1 MKTMSRIP
9 HNVLAISIA
18 GQCLLLAACAVGPDY
33 VRPTLA
39 TPAAY
44 KEAAATPANWKPA
57 QPADGDDRGA
67 WWTVFGDTTLDDL
80 ETQAVAANQTLAQAQ
95 AQYRQ
100 AQAQLAGARAALFP
114 TLGANASD
122 TRSGR
127 YGTDASGSSHPAD
140 NHLLSFAASWEPDLW
155 GRVRRTLDQGKAN
168 AQASAALLASTRLSV
183 QAELAQD
190 YFQLRIADEQKR
202 LLDETVVA
210 YQRALQMTQNQYDA
224 GVAARGD
231 VVQAQAQLKSAQAQA
246 LDIGIS
252 RAQLEH
258 AIAVLVGKVPA
269 DFSISVQTFTLT
281 PPTIPAGVPSQLLER
296 RPDVAVAE
304 RQAAAA
310 NAAIGIAEAA
320 WFPNLTLS
328 ANGGYQN
335 SSFAQWL
342 TAPSRFWSL
351 GPQLAATLFDGG
363 ARRAQ
368 TAQARAG
375 YDAAV
380 ANYRQ
385 VALAALQNV
394 EDELAALRILEQ
406 EARVQDDAVKAAEE
420 SLRIALDQ
428 YRAGTVSYLD
438 VTSAQSSA
446 YAAQR
451 SALAL
456 RGARLADTVALIKAL
471 GGGWDASA
479 SVDHA
484 ADKNTSPPP
493 R

>member
-1 MKTMSRIP
+1 MKSNPRIP
-9 HNVLAISIA
+9 RAACALAITA
-18 GQCLLLAACAVGPDY
+18 ACVLLAACAVGPDY
-33 VRPTLA
+33 VRPTVA

-44 KEAAATPANWKPA
+44 KEAAATGTDWKPA
-57 QPADGDDRGA
+57 QPADGNDRGA
-67 WWTVFGDTTLDDL
+67 WWRVFGDATLDDL
-80 ETQAVAANQTLAQAQ
+80 EAQADRANQTLAQAQ

-100 AQAQLAGARAALFP
+100 SQAQVAGARAAFLP
-114 TLGANASD
+114 TLGASASD

-127 YGTDASGSSHPAD
+127 YGTDASGSSHPSD
-140 NHLLSFAASWEPDLW
+140 NHVLSFTASWEPDLW
-155 GRVRRTLDQGKAN
+155 GRVRRTVEQAHADE
-168 AQASAALLASTRLSV
+168 QASAALLASTRLSV
-183 QAELAQD
+183 QAALAQD
-190 YFQLRIADEQKR
+190 YFQLRIADAQQR
-202 LLDETVVA
+202 LLDETVAA
-210 YQRALQMTQNQYDA
+210 YQRSLQMTQNQYQV

-258 AIAVLVGKVPA
+258 AIAVLVGKAPA
-269 DFSISVQTFTLT
+269 EFSIPVQPFALV
-281 PPTIPAGVPSQLLER
+281 PPAIPAGVPSQLLER
-296 RPDVAVAE
+296 RPDVAVVE

-328 ANGGYQN
+328 GSGGYQN
-335 SSFAQWL
+335 SSLAQWL
-342 TAPSRFWSL
+342 AAPSRFWSL

-363 ARRAQ
+363 TRRAQ

-394 EDELAALRILEQ
+394 EDELAAQRILAQ
-406 EARVQDDAVKAAEE
+406 EAAVQADAVKAAEE
-420 SLRIALDQ
+420 SLRIATNQ
-428 YRAGTVSYLD
+428 YKAGIVSYLS

-456 RGARLADTVALIKAL
+456 AGTRLVDAVALIKAL
-471 GGGWDASA
+471 GGSWQTAPA
-479 SVDHA
+479 AAPVD
-484 ADKNTSPPP
+484 DGSTSPPP
-493 R
+493 H

>member
-1 MKTMSRIP
+1 MKRSSSTTASLS
-9 HNVLAISIA
+9 VLAS
-18 GQCLLLAACAVGPDY
+18 CLLLTACAVGPDY
-33 VRPTLA
+33 VRPAVA

-44 KEAAATPANWKPA
+44 KEAAATAANWRPA
-57 QPADGDDRGA
+57 QPADDAERGA
-67 WWTVFGDTTLDDL
+67 WWKVFGDATLDDL
-80 ETQAVAANQTLAQAQ
+80 EMQAEAANQTLAQAQ

-100 AQAQLAGARAALFP
+100 AQAQLAGARAASFP
-114 TLGANASD
+114 TLGASAAD

-127 YGTDASGSSHPAD
+127 YGTDASGSSHPSD
-140 NHLLSFAASWEPDLW
+140 NHLLSLTASWEPDLW
-155 GRVRRTLDQGKAN
+155 GRVRRTLEQGKAN

-183 QAELAQD
+183 QAALAQD
-190 YFQLRIADEQKR
+190 YFQLRIADEQQR
-202 LLDETVVA
+202 LLDATVVA
-210 YQRALQMTQNQYDA
+210 YQRALLMTQNQYDA

-246 LDIGIS
+246 LDIGIG

-258 AIAVLVGKVPA
+258 AIAVLVGKAPA
-269 DFSISVQTFTLT
+269 DFSIPVQAFTLS

-296 RPDVAVAE
+296 RPDVAVSE

-394 EDELAALRILEQ
+394 EDNLAALRILEQ
-406 EARVQDDAVKAAEE
+406 EARVQGDAVKAAEE
-420 SLRIALDQ
+420 SLRIALDR

-471 GGGWDASA
+471 GGGWDAMPV
-479 SVDHA
+479 VDHDADRNA
-484 ADKNTSPPP
+484 APPTP
-493 R
+493 N